1 MKQRE
6 MSIYLKVITAGVG
19 ILLLAFVLWF
29 LPMMLDEIRPE
40 FTGSWDRRM
49 VCILADLSALPAF
62 LCLIR
67 FWGICGSIGEGHA
80 FSRENAMRLK
90 RMSQYMLADAVFFTG
105 ALIWFLTAGLYKNAV
120 WLLYFPILAIFI
132 AVILAVLCA
141 ALSHLVQNASELQEE
156 QDLTI

>member
-6 MSIYLKVITAGVG
+6 MSIYLKAITAGVG
-19 ILLLAFVLWF
+19 ILLLVFVFWF
-29 LPMMLDEIRPE
+29 FPMVLEEIRPE
-40 FTGSWDRRM
+40 FAGSQGRRM
-49 VCILADLSALPAF
+49 VCILADISALPAF

-67 FWGICGSIGEGHA
+67 FWGICRSIGEGHA
-80 FSRENAMRLK
+80 FSGENALRLK
-90 RMSQYMLADAVFFTG
+90 RMSQYMLADAVFLTG
-105 ALIWFLTAGLYKNAV
+105 SFVWFWSTGWYKDAV
-120 WLLYFPILAIFI
+120 WLLVFPLLAVFV